1 MTQLEIARKGKISP
15 QMEQSAAYEKMPV
28 EELRLLIEC
37 GHAVL
42 PVNINTPTIVP
53 HFKPRAIGEGLMT
66 KVNANIGTS
75 RDRANIDYE
84 LEKLASAIKAG
95 TDAVMDLSTGGDIGE
110 IRRRIRSRS
119 PVMLGTVPIYEV
131 VCRLLNE
138 KREIGDLT
146 SEELFSVIEQHG
158 KDGVDFIT
166 VHCGVTQKSIEKI
179 DQRLT
184 GVVSRG
190 GAFLVEWMRA
200 NGKDNPLFTEYDRLL
215 DIARRYDMTLSL
227 GDGLRPGSIADATD
241 IPQVTELAILGDLCR
256 RARRAGVQVMIEGP
270 GHIPLHQVETNVS
283 LQKAICDGAPFYV
296 LGPIVTD
303 IAPGY
308 DHITSAIGGALAAW
322 AGANFLCYVTPAEH
336 LGLPTVEDVHLGV
349 ISARIA
355 GHSADIARGL
365 PGAEDWDREMSSARY
380 GFDWN
385 KQAELAIDPEI
396 IHRVRERCPL
406 EDKDTCSMC
415 ASLCAMKVMQRKK
428 SK

>member
-1 MTQLEIARKGKISP
+1 
-15 QMEQSAAYEKMPV
+15 
-28 EELRLLIEC
+28 
-37 GHAVL
+37 
-42 PVNINTPTIVP
+42 
-53 HFKPRAIGEGLMT
+53 
-66 KVNANIGTS
+66 
-75 RDRANIDYE
+75 
-84 LEKLASAIKAG
+84 
-95 TDAVMDLSTGGDIGE
+95 
-110 IRRRIRSRS
+110 
-119 PVMLGTVPIYEV
+119 VPIYEV

-215 DIARRYDMTLSL
+215 SIAREYDMTLSL

-241 IPQVTELAILGDLCR
+241 IPQVTELAILGDLCK

-349 ISARIA
+349 ISARIS

-380 GFDWN
+380 GFDWD

-415 ASLCAMKVMQRKK
+415 ASLCAMKVMQGKK
-428 SK
+428 SKR

>member
-1 MTQLEIARKGKISP
+1 MTQLEMARKGKISS
-15 QMEQSAAYEKMPV
+15 QMEQAAAYEKMPV

-53 HFKPRAIGEGLMT
+53 GFKPRAIGEGLMT

-75 RDRANIDYE
+75 RDRADIDYE
-84 LEKLASAIKAG
+84 MEKLSSALKAG
-95 TDAVMDLSTGGDIGE
+95 TDAMMDLSTGGDIGE
-110 IRRRIRSRS
+110 IRRRIRSKC

-190 GAFLVEWMRA
+190 GAFLVEWMRV

-241 IPQVTELAILGDLCR
+241 IPQVTELAVLGELCK
-256 RARRAGVQVMIEGP
+256 RARQAGVQVMIEGP

-355 GHSADIARGL
+355 GHCADIARGL
-365 PGAEDWDREMSSARY
+365 PGAEDWDREMSSARF
-380 GFDWN
+380 GFDWD
-385 KQAELAIDPEI
+385 KQAKLAIDPEI